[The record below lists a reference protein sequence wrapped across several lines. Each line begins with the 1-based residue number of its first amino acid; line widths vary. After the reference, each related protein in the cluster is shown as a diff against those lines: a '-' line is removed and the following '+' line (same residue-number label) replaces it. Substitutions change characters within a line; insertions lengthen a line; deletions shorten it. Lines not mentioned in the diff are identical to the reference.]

1 MSFADC
7 ILRAVEAGEIDE
19 ATAGKAQEWHERFL
33 KKHLATGEVDA
44 DKLAANEVAEKL
56 QAENAKKAQQK
67 YLKFKTQKALF
78 EQIRDYKTPGK
89 GRAKPYEAGAAT
101 LDSTGLN
108 APPGVYQI
116 QREYA
121 KRAHSMLA
129 SFMGDQRKNIL
140 GNSSDEVQLY
150 NVVREIFGNDTGD
163 MVAKNHAKAW
173 GETSEWLRTEFN
185 RAGGDVPKL
194 EGWGLPQMHDWQHI
208 RNLNMRSWRDMTY
221 NLLDV
226 ERMAKQHSMTPEE
239 IFNSLEGVFENIKS
253 NGTKNIDF
261 DAMGFKKS
269 TANSRLDHRYLIFK
283 DADSW
288 MTYQERMG
296 NGDAYSI
303 MMGHIDT
310 MSRDIALMK
319 KLGPNPRNG
328 LEVVKQTVEKFK
340 NDLGDRNNYDEPL
353 EDLFNVLTGEANQPV
368 NAKWAKIG
376 ANTRQALTGAQLGS
390 AVVSAVTDPFF
401 MSMTASFNGMDASKV
416 MARVLKSVNPSNHE
430 EMLRLGLNAESWADA
445 AADLARYHDETLAS
459 PFFQKLSTG
468 VLRASGLNYWTD
480 LWRWSFEREMLSFI
494 TENAKHSF
502 DKIDPKFKRALER
515 YKITPEE
522 WEIIRATPQYDAGGG
537 AMYLRTQDIARRTD
551 LSRQQ
556 ADDLSLKLAGFIDNE
571 TNFAIP
577 TGSLR
582 GKRMFGALGKPGT
595 FWGEVMRSGMMYKN
609 FPLTVIMTHL
619 RRSFDEMAQGR
630 AGYVTTFLVGT
641 TIMGGLATQLKGL
654 KDGKEPEDMT
664 SAKFWTRAFLQ
675 GGGLGIYGDFIIQ
688 DHNRYGG
695 GPQETIAGPGI
706 GALHDSWR
714 IGQYLLFEAGKDGKY
729 EDGEQ
734 GRNMM
739 KALERASNFVPGR
752 SLWYLSAPYKRAFQ
766 DNLKA
771 MGSKNPRRKLK
782 RMIKDRQKKNNS
794 GYWWDP
800 GAATPF

>member
-1 MSFADC
+1 MSFSDC
-7 ILRAVEAGEIDE
+7 IDRAVLAGEIDE
-19 ATAGKAQEWHERFL
+19 ATAGKTKELHEKFI
-33 KKHLATGEVDA
+33 KKHQATGEVDA
-44 DKLAANEVAEKL
+44 DKLAANEVAEAL
-56 QAENAKKAQQK
+56 QVEQAKKAQQK

-78 EQIRDYKTPGK
+78 EQVRDYRTPGTGK
-89 GRAKPYEAGAAT
+89 AKPYEAGAAV
-101 LDSTGLN
+101 LDSTGLS
-108 APPGVYQI
+108 ASPGVYQI

-150 NVVREIFGNDTGD
+150 NVVREIFGEDTGD
-163 MVAKNHAKAW
+163 ALAKQHAKAW
-173 GETSEWLRTEFN
+173 DETAEWLRIEFN
-185 RAGGDVPKL
+185 RAGGDIPYLK
-194 EGWGLPQMHDWQHI
+194 GWGLPQMHDWQYI
-208 RNLNMRSWRDMTY
+208 RNLNMKSWREMTY
-221 NLLDV
+221 NHLDIQKMS
-226 ERMAKQHSMTPEE
+226 EAHSMTPEE
-239 IFNSLEGVFENIKS
+239 IFESLAGVFENIKS
-253 NGTKNIDF
+253 NGTKEIDF
-261 DAMGFKKS
+261 DAMGFKKA
-269 TANSRLDHRYLIFK
+269 TANSRLDHRFLIFK

-303 MMGHIDT
+303 MMGHIDN

-340 NDLGDRNNYDEPL
+340 NELGDRNNYNEPL

-376 ANTRQALTGAQLGS
+376 ANTRQTLTAAQLGS

-401 MSMTASFNGMDASKV
+401 MSMTSSFNGLSATKV
-416 MARVLKSVNPSNHE
+416 MARVLKSVNPSDHE

-445 AADLARYHDETLAS
+445 AADLARYHDEALAS
-459 PFFQKLSTG
+459 PFFQKLSSG

-494 TENAKHSF
+494 TANAKNSF
-502 DKIDPKFKRALER
+502 DKIDPKLQASLKR

-551 LSRQQ
+551 ISRQQ

-582 GKRMFGALGKPGT
+582 GKRMFGGLGKPGT

-609 FPLTVIMTHL
+609 FPLTIIMTHL
-619 RRSFDEMAQGR
+619 RRSFDELAQGR
-630 AGYVTTFLVGT
+630 AGYVTKFLVGT
-641 TIMGGLATQLKGL
+641 TIVGGLATQLKEM
-654 KDGKEPEDMT
+654 KDGKEPSDMT
-664 SAKFWTRAFLQ
+664 DAKFWTRAFLQ
-675 GGGLGIYGDFIIQ
+675 GGGLGIYGDFILQ

-706 GALHDSWR
+706 GAAHAAFR
-714 IGQYLLFEAGKDGKY
+714 IGQYLFFEAGKDGKF
-729 EDGEQ
+729 ESGEQ

-739 KALERASNFVPGR
+739 KALERMSNFVPGR

-794 GYWWDP
+794 GYWWEP
-800 GAATPF
+800 GAVTPF